1 MSPDVQTPEAGIDTA
16 GNPGCLTRIVS
27 FGRTYALT
35 AVLALVVAI
44 VLFQIARAS
53 IYKIRPWER
62 GLHVRGG
69 MFIAVDEPGWHV
81 QIPFVD
87 TVIGVDVSEQ
97 LGEIAQLAA
106 MTSDQVTMDVSLVY
120 TYRVTDPKTYRLEI
134 LEPREI
140 VARFVQA
147 SLRDVVNLHSMNEVM
162 HNREAINTTLLEA
175 LRKKEPQYGIE
186 FVTVQLQGASPPPEV
201 VTAIK
206 DSMVAAQR
214 QEQAQSEASQLRTQA
229 DAQLYS
235 EQKKADAEAYQVR
248 SLAEAEAER
257 ITLTSKAE
265 LQATTA
271 LLEVL
276 EGKGALADQYI
287 QLLIARALSD
297 NSKWVIGGS
306 GGMVPQLQLPGTP

>member
-1 MSPDVQTPEAGIDTA
+1 MSPDLQTGEAEKSSGSS
-16 GNPGCLTRIVS
+16 PGCLARIVS
-27 FGRTYALT
+27 FGRTYALA
-35 AVLALVVAI
+35 AVLALVALMI
-44 VLFQIARAS
+44 LFQIARAAV
-53 IYKIRPWER
+53 YKIRPWER

-69 MFIAVDEPGWHV
+69 RFIAVDEPGWHV

-134 LEPREI
+134 VEPREI

-147 SLRDVVNLHSMNEVM
+147 SLRDVVNAHTMVEVM
-162 HNREAINTTLLEA
+162 HNRQTINTTLLDA

-206 DSMVAAQR
+206 DRMVAEQR
-214 QEQAQSEASQLRTQA
+214 LDQAQSEASQLRTQA

-235 EQKKADAEAYQVR
+235 EQKMADAEAYQVR
-248 SLAEAEAER
+248 SLAEADAER
-257 ITLTSKAE
+257 IGLTSKAE
-265 LQATTA
+265 LEATIA
-271 LLEVL
+271 LLKVL
-276 EGKGALADQYI
+276 EDKGALADEYI
-287 QLLIARALSD
+287 QLLIAQALRE
-297 NSKWVIGGS
+297 NSKWIIGGD
-306 GGMVPQLQLPGTP
+306 GGIVPQLQLPGTP